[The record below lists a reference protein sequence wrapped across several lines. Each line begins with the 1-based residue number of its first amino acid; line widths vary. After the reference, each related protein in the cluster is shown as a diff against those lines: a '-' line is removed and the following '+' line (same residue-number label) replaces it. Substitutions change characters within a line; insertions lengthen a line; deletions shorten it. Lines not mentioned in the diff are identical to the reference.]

1 MANAPAG
8 AHVGRNFSSDT
19 AVGWNFSS
27 GIAALAAALVL
38 YLGLTAILLWLSLAR
53 TGGEFVYAQDDPYIH
68 LAMARTLAEH
78 GVWGVRPYE
87 FASASS
93 SPLWTATLAGLWRLG
108 VTTVWVPFALN
119 ALFGCTLLVILWSWL
134 SRVSHWAEPASAALA
149 VSPAVLLSTIVV
161 VTPLPTLALVG
172 MEHTLQV
179 LLTVTFVWQCSTRLS
194 TEREAWLW
202 PSAVAAAMVATRY
215 ESLFLIAAVSGLLL
229 WQRRWRAALSLAVC
243 ASLPV
248 LAFAWYSVSN
258 GGLVL
263 PNSVLMKS
271 VPSRF
276 ATVSSGLSAVLSDW
290 VAVGALFRRPPQLV
304 LTVGVLLCAMLVPA
318 ARLTRPQPALWVAGV
333 FLGTSVLHA
342 CLVKIEWFYRYEAY
356 LITLGL
362 VAMAG
367 LIPLAEWPRGPA
379 RRRRQPMHPA
389 VIPLLVLLGI
399 PLGVRALGALAVT
412 PGAVQNVYEQQ
423 VQLGR
428 FIATHYAGRPVAVND
443 LGAVAWLSSSPILD
457 VVGLATQ
464 EVADLKR
471 HGTLDAAALERLA
484 STRDIELVAVYE
496 SVFAPIL
503 PPGWVKVGEWTI
515 ANNVGVSGDTVA
527 FFAPDADKA
536 AALLRALD
544 SFSRQLPRGVLWAP
558 RTGRVPP
565 NFSG

>member
-1 MANAPAG
+1 
-8 AHVGRNFSSDT
+8 
-19 AVGWNFSS
+19 
-27 GIAALAAALVL
+27 
-38 YLGLTAILLWLSLAR
+38 
-53 TGGEFVYAQDDPYIH
+53 
-68 LAMARTLAEH
+68 
-78 GVWGVRPYE
+78 
-87 FASASS
+87 
-93 SPLWTATLAGLWRLG
+93 
-108 VTTVWVPFALN
+108 
-119 ALFGCTLLVILWSWL
+119 
-134 SRVSHWAEPASAALA
+134 
-149 VSPAVLLSTIVV
+149 
-161 VTPLPTLALVG
+161 
-172 MEHTLQV
+172 
-179 LLTVTFVWQCSTRLS
+179 
-194 TEREAWLW
+194 
-202 PSAVAAAMVATRY
+202 
-215 ESLFLIAAVSGLLL
+215 
-229 WQRRWRAALSLAVC
+229 
-243 ASLPV
+243 
-248 LAFAWYSVSN
+248 
-258 GGLVL
+258 
-263 PNSVLMKS
+263 
-271 VPSRF
+271 
-276 ATVSSGLSAVLSDW
+276 
-290 VAVGALFRRPPQLV
+290 
-304 LTVGVLLCAMLVPA
+304 
-318 ARLTRPQPALWVAGV
+318 
-333 FLGTSVLHA
+333 VLHA

-515 ANNVGVSGDTVA
+515 DNNVGVSGDTVA